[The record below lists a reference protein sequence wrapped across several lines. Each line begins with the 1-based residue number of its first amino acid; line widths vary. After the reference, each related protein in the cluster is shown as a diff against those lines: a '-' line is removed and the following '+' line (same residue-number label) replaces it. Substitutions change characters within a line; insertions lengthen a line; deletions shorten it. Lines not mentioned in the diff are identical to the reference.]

1 MPWQL
6 LILGLVEHV
15 SEATLAAVLTV
26 EMGSHED
33 PSTTLLSWTL
43 TSQTVN
49 LPIVINL
56 VILKNSQLNLAV
68 LLLDLLG
75 SCVILLLALLSAS
88 PEPENQMQGGLF
100 LNIIVGQGAAIFQL
114 LASKDQPLLVWWDA
128 LLVLDLCLNILN

>member
-26 EMGSHED
+26 EVGSHED

-56 VILKNSQLNLAV
+56 VILENSQLNLAV
-68 LLLDLLG
+68 L
-75 SCVILLLALLSAS
+75 ALLSAS
-88 PEPENQMQGGLF
+88 PAPENQMQGGLF

-114 LASKDQPLLVWWDA
+114 LASKDQPLLIWWDT